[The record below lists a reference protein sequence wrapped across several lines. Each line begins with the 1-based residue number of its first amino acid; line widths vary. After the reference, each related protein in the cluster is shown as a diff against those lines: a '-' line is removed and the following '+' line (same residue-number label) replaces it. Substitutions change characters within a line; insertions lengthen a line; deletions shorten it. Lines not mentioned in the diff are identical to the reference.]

1 MPPGTPRARAR
12 SSLSMRRTLV
22 TCVAVVLAS
31 GCGSGGSAPPFPTSV
46 PGVSL
51 SGTPGVSASPVPDLD
66 PHGGLSRD
74 PGLLAI
80 DLAITRRRLLR
91 AIDAWAPSSLP
102 STPAPED
109 VQLLALHQQ
118 RIYGLLAESPELAS
132 ATLADLT
139 GSLARDAR
147 ANVGA
152 GAAILSTVMPTKS
165 GPGFKTGTPDPAAEL
180 RAFYDEAEARFGIAW
195 QVLAAVNFVET
206 RFGRVRSASYA
217 SARGPMQFIRSTWK
231 AYGLGG
237 NVHDP
242 HDAILGAA
250 NYLAAS
256 GAPNDYRAA
265 LSHYNP
271 SRPYVKAVWLYARQM
286 MRDPREFLVYYSWQV
301 FVITTKGVLQLTGPG
316 AEAP

>member
-1 MPPGTPRARAR
+1 MPFGTPRARVR
-12 SSLSMRRTLV
+12 SFVSMRRTLV
-22 TCVAVVLAS
+22 TCVVVALAS
-31 GCGSGGSAPPFPTSV
+31 GCGSGGSAPAFPTSV

-51 SGTPGVSASPVPDLD
+51 SVPGVSASPVPDLD

-80 DLAITRRRLLR
+80 DLAITRRRLLK

-102 STPAPED
+102 STPAPEG

-118 RIYGLLAESPELAS
+118 RIYGLLAGSPGLAS

-139 GSLARDAR
+139 GSLAREAQ
-147 ANVGA
+147 ANVAA
-152 GAAILSTVMPTKS
+152 GSAIRSTVTPTKS
-165 GPGFKTGTPDPAAEL
+165 GPSFKTGPPDPASEL
-180 RAFYDEAEARFGIAW
+180 RAFYDEAQARFGIAW

-256 GAPNDYRAA
+256 GAPNDYRTA

-271 SRPYVKAVWLYARQM
+271 SKPYVKAVWLYARQM
-286 MRDPREFLVYYSWQV
+286 MRDPREFLMYYSWQV
-301 FVITTKGVLQLTGPG
+301 FALTTKGVLQLTGPG
-316 AEAP
+316 ASAP